1 MTPTYRRGPIP
12 DNRHHSDPTQ
22 RRWVPD
28 TVAANAMPDPVPEPD
43 PERRLRGLVAV
54 FVNPLV
60 YDFWHSHPFHGEDIN
75 DDDDDGDAEFRA
87 RVVRDVREYAAEME
101 LDIEAAEAEARRL
114 LEVLL

>member
-12 DNRHHSDPTQ
+12 DNRHHSDPPR
-22 RRWVPD
+22 RRWVPG

-43 PERRLRGLVAV
+43 PEQRLRGLVAM
-54 FVNPLV
+54 
-60 YDFWHSHPFHGEDIN
+60 
-75 DDDDDGDAEFRA
+75 
-87 RVVRDVREYAAEME
+87 VVRPAVGDYRQGQTSYASADDFCTAVLEDVREYAAEME